1 MKFVIAIFSFLV
13 ISIAAFAQDKP
24 TWEELKTFH
33 GVMGQTFHPSEEG
46 NLTPIKTR
54 SAELVEKAKKLA
66 ASTPPAAYNRAD
78 IKAALKELVAES
90 EKMDKAVKQKK
101 SDAELTQQIS
111 AVHDAFHKIAGLC
124 KKGDDE

>member
-13 ISIAAFAQDKP
+13 ISITAFAQDKP
-24 TWEELKTFH
+24 KWEELKAFH
-33 GVMGQTFHPSEEG
+33 SVMGQTFHPSEEG

-54 SAELVEKAKKLA
+54 SAELVKKAKELD
-66 ASTPPAAYNRAD
+66 ASTPPASYNRPD
-78 IKAALKELVAES
+78 IKAALKELVTEA

-111 AVHDAFHKIAGLC
+111 VVHDAFHKIAGLC
-124 KKGDDE
+124 KKDDE